1 MRACL
6 VVLFLSWITLPLG
19 AQRPSVAISPTTPD
33 GSLLQQ
39 IRDESDD
46 AKKLALAEQFLAQYP
61 DHEGVPYVY
70 SAMLA
75 SWTKTGEFDKA
86 MATAEKLLAKDPAD
100 LEPALAAVKAAEAK
114 KDPDAV
120 LKWAVLSSDLA
131 RRRIQTPKVQGED
144 DELSKLRVD
153 FARQLDTYT
162 EYALFTAA
170 AQAQEPAKKVALLKT
185 LEQRAPE
192 SKYLSQAMGMYFLA
206 LLQSGDMPAAV
217 TVAEKLIPQGQGT
230 EEMFAAAGDFYL
242 RQNQEP
248 QKVLDYSSKLIEL
261 ANTRP
266 KPDGVSDA
274 DWQKRKNYFLGF
286 GQWLAGALYSSQGKF
301 AEADKTL
308 RAALPL
314 LEGND
319 ELKAGA
325 LYNIG
330 LANHRLKNPTEA
342 IKFYEQCAALQ
353 SPYQPL
359 AAENLKALRT
369 VYRVVK

>member
-6 VVLFLSWITLPLG
+6 TVLFLSLMALPLG
-19 AQRPSVAISPTTPD
+19 AQRRSVTISPATPE
-33 GSLLQQ
+33 GRMLQQ
-39 IRDESDD
+39 VRDESDD

-61 DHEGVPYVY
+61 DDEGIPWVY
-70 SAMLA
+70 SVMLA
-75 SWTKTGEFDKA
+75 SWTKTGQFDKT
-86 MATAEKLLAKDPAD
+86 MATAEKLLAKDPTD
-100 LEPALAAVKAAEAK
+100 LEPALAALKAAEAK

-131 RRRIQTPKVQGED
+131 RKRIQAPKAQDED
-144 DELSKLRVD
+144 DELLKLRVD
-153 FARQLDTYT
+153 FAKQLDTYT
-162 EYALFTAA
+162 EYALATSA
-170 AQAQEPAKKVALLKT
+170 AQAPEAAKKIELLRT

-192 SKYLSQAMGMYFLA
+192 SKYLSQAMGTYFLA

-217 TVAEKLIPQGQGT
+217 AVAEKVIPQGQGT
-230 EEMFAAAGDFYL
+230 EDMLAAAGDFYL
-242 RQNQEP
+242 RQNKEP

-261 ANTRP
+261 ASTRP

-286 GQWLAGALYSSQGKF
+286 GQWLTGALYSSQGKF
-301 AEADKTL
+301 SEADKTL

-319 ELKAGA
+319 QLKAGA

-330 LANHRLKNPTEA
+330 LANHRLKNVPEA
-342 IKFYEQCAALQ
+342 VKFYEQCAAIQ

-359 AAENLKALRT
+359 AAANLKALRA
-369 VYRVVK
+369 VYKVVK

>member
-6 VVLFLSWITLPLG
+6 ASAFLLLMVLPLG
-19 AQRPSVAISPTTPD
+19 AQRRSVTISTASPE
-33 GSLLQQ
+33 GRMLQQ
-39 IRDESDD
+39 LREESDD
-46 AKKLALAEQFLAQYP
+46 AKKLALADQFLKQYP

-70 SAMLA
+70 SEMLA
-75 SWTKTGEFDKA
+75 SWTKTGQFDNV
-86 MATAEKLLAKDPAD
+86 MSTAEKLLAKEPTD

-120 LKWAVLSSDLA
+120 SKWAVLSSDLA
-131 RRRIQTPKVQGED
+131 RKRIQAPKAQDED
-144 DELSKLRVD
+144 EEFFKLRVD
-153 FARQLDTYT
+153 FAKQLDTYT

-170 AQAQEPAKKVALLKT
+170 AQAPEAAKKAALLRT

-217 TVAEKLIPQGQGT
+217 GVAEKLIPQGQAT
-230 EEMFAAAGDFYL
+230 EEMLAAAGDFYL
-242 RQNQEP
+242 RQNKEP
-248 QKVLDYSSKLIEL
+248 QKVLDYSSKLIDM

-266 KPDGVSDA
+266 KPNGVSDA
-274 DWQKRKNYFLGF
+274 DWQKRKSYFLGF
-286 GQWLAGALYSSQGKF
+286 GQWLAGALYSSQGKYS
-301 AEADKTL
+301 EADKTL

-319 ELKAGA
+319 EIKAGA

-330 LANHRLKNPTEA
+330 LANHRLKNVGEA
-342 IKFYEQCAALQ
+342 LKFYEQCAAIQ

-359 AAENLKALRT
+359 AAENLKSLRAVYRT
-369 VYRVVK
+369 VK